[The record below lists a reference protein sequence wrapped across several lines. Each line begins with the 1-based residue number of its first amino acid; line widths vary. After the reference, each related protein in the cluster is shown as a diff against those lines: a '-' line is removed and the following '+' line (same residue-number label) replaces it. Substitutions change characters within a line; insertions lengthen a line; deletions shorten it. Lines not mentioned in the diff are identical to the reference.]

1 MQNAK
6 SKMQNQACESVHTSN
21 ANEGAKAKLTV
32 SDIIEKRRLRWQEKQ
47 DIEYDRKLVRA
58 SVDKILDTPELR
70 EEIQAKPHLL
80 IEVAFTI
87 VDKNRKTVPFFLNEV
102 QRDFIAVLEREGTAR
117 PFFVLKG
124 RQQGFTSLITAIQLS
139 HSIVKRNFS
148 GMTIADKSS
157 NSITIF
163 NDKAKAVYD
172 RLPDRLKPH
181 EKFNSRNEIFFDKL
195 NSAWRIDTATDL
207 VGRSRTLSFL
217 HLSEVAFYG
226 CSLAALQAAI
236 GASLVK
242 DSIIV
247 YESTANGFNEAKEL
261 WDQGSCINLFYEW
274 WRSSEYRSTRYEYL
288 EFQDGWLEER
298 KKLLFEL
305 GLDREQVTWYCETY
319 KGYIDKSL
327 IRQEFPCTP
336 EEAFVSTGK
345 SVFDTELLTVQLA
358 RVARLPAGRRGY
370 FTYRK
375 VCTPIYTETGELAD
389 TEWSIEDI
397 EFVERQDG
405 YIVLHEEPE
414 AKRDREGNPTEL
426 APYVLGGDTAGTGED
441 YFTAK
446 VICNLDGRT
455 AATLRIQRIDEDAY
469 AEQLICLGYHY
480 NTAFIGVEVNYS
492 YYPTRVIARKYHY
505 PSLYVRERL
514 DRVYGETVKDYG
526 FETTKKTKPT
536 IIGELVEIM
545 RAHPELECD
554 RETLREMTTFVKKPD
569 GSQEAIEGQHDDLVM
584 ALAIAHH
591 ISGQYTHSYV
601 KVEEKR
607 DDSYERFF
615 GRTDGGEDNGGYID
629 WDDF

>member
-1 MQNAK
+1 MIAK
-6 SKMQNQACESVHTSN
+6 TKEP
-21 ANEGAKAKLTV
+21 AKELTV
-32 SDIIEKRRLRWQEKQ
+32 SDIIEKRRKRWEERQ
-47 DIEYDRKLVRA
+47 DIDYDRRLVKA
-58 SVDKILDTPELR
+58 AVDKILDTPELR

-124 RQQGFTSLITAIQLS
+124 RQQGFTSLITAVQLS

-148 GMTIADKSS
+148 GMTLADKSS

-195 NSAWRIDTATDL
+195 NSSWRIDTATDQ

-226 CSLAALQAAI
+226 CSLSALQAAI
-236 GASLVK
+236 GPALVK
-242 DSIIV
+242 DAIII
-247 YESTANGFNEAKEL
+247 YETTANGFNEAKDL
-261 WDQGSCINLFYEW
+261 WDGGSCVNLFYEW
-274 WRSSEYRSTRYEYL
+274 WRSPEYRSTRYEYL

-345 SVFDTELLTVQLA
+345 SVFDTELLTLQLA

-505 PSLYVRERL
+505 SSLYVRERL